1 MEVADKGSHID
12 GSDLTNMFF
21 IVVAMLLVMALAGL
35 VAAFVAYPDRGQPI
49 PHAAWLSD
57 RMAKLRDRLD
67 P

>member
-1 MEVADKGSHID
+1 MLLI
-12 GSDLTNMFF
+12 F
-21 IVVAMLLVMALAGL
+21 IAMVLVMALAGL

-57 RMAKLRDRLD
+57 RMAKLRHHVE